1 MGHHDYSFTGK
12 GTTTAEAYRNATES
26 GLHSDDPILYS
37 RLNGY
42 SLTKYDDRVFLTTA
56 QAHRAV
62 DRAYPHIDS
71 YDPAYAVAVAHT
83 DDVKTREQVIKFTVD
98 GDFND
103 LEWEDQQ
110 AAYAKA
116 ATEKA
121 RDGETFSHVSRDARV
136 NIVRKTRETVRA
148 TEGKTETRFF
158 LIPVNRFG
166 GFTFPRWD
174 AGFPSQAEAR
184 TAAKTALTQH
194 DSVDVISMTRRV
206 GGDPLVTARKETL
219 STTVT
224 FTAVYAK
231 PKVARPR
238 VGSWLFVG
246 SYHY

>member
-1 MGHHDYSFTGK
+1 MGHHEYSFTGK
-12 GTTTAEAYRNATES
+12 GATASEAYRDATEN

-37 RLNGY
+37 RLDGY
-42 SLTKYDDRVFLTTA
+42 SITKFGDRVFLTAA
-56 QAHRAV
+56 QADHAV
-62 DRAYPHIDS
+62 NTAYPQLES
-71 YDPAYAVAVAHT
+71 YEPAWAVAVAHT
-83 DDVKTREQVIKFTVD
+83 DDVKTREQVVKFTVD
-98 GDFND
+98 GDFNRMD
-103 LEWEDQQ
+103 Y
-110 AAYAKA
+110 AARRAAFAKA
-116 ATEKA
+116 AAAKA
-121 RDGETFSHVSRDARV
+121 RAGETFSHAARHG
-136 NIVRKTRETVRA
+136 NTETVRKTRETVRA

-184 TAAKTALTQH
+184 AAAKKSLDQY
-194 DSVDVISMTRRV
+194 DSLDVISMTRRV